1 MSEQGGSGDAV
12 PRTDIVT
19 IAKGEDSRVVEPRRF
34 VIRDG
39 QSFVAIWAAHAGP
52 DAPPPA
58 IDFTTRMV
66 AAVFAGERPTPGFA
80 VTVTGTRRDPDSLVV
95 VVDEAQPDPSAMMAQ
110 VISSPYHIV
119 SLPRDDG
126 DIRFNTPDP
135 TGQGT
140 IIFKPQKRHPPRM
153 DSASASAA
161 GAAAAPPAASASGV
175 APIGDRS
182 APSATGLKPELAATM
197 AYLAGPF
204 SGALLLASEPRNRFV
219 RFHAWQSVLGLGVL
233 GIAAVAFLMLAFA
246 LLIVSPLA
254 FWTMLWLS
262 AITAVAWIAAW
273 AICVVQ
279 AFKGRVWK
287 LPLAG
292 GYAERKA

>member
-1 MSEQGGSGDAV
+1 MEPSV
-12 PRTDIVT
+12 LT
-19 IAKGEDSRVVEPRRF
+19 IAKGEDSRLVEPRRF
-34 VIRDG
+34 VIRDA
-39 QSFVAIWAAHAGP
+39 QSFAAIWAAHAGP

-58 IDFTTRMV
+58 IDFDTRMV

-80 VTVTGTRRDPDSLVV
+80 VTITGTRRDPDALVV
-95 VVDEAQPDPSAMMAQ
+95 VVDETQPDPSLMMAQ
-110 VISSPYHIV
+110 VMSSPYHV
-119 SLPRDDG
+119 ASLPRDDG

-140 IIFKPQKRHPPRM
+140 IVFKPQKRQLPGLKKM
-153 DSASASAA
+153 DSASAT
-161 GAAAAPPAASASGV
+161 AAPVGTPRTN
-175 APIGDRS
+175 APLADRS
-182 APSATGLKPELAATM
+182 SLSATGLKPETAATM

-204 SGALLLASEPRNRFV
+204 SGALLLASEPHNRFV

-233 GIAAVAFLMLAFA
+233 GIAAITFLLLAFA

-254 FWTMLWLS
+254 FWTMLWLA
-262 AITAVAWIAAW
+262 AITGLAWIAAW
-273 AICVVQ
+273 GICVVQ
-279 AFKGRVWK
+279 AYKGRVWK

>member
-1 MSEQGGSGDAV
+1 MPETSV
-12 PRTDIVT
+12 VT
-19 IAKGEDSRVVEPRRF
+19 IAKGEDSRLVEPRRF
-34 VIRDG
+34 VIRDA
-39 QSFVAIWAAHAGP
+39 QSFAAIWSAHAGP

-58 IDFTTRMV
+58 IDFDTRMV

-80 VTVTGTRRDPDSLVV
+80 VTVTGTRRDPDALVV
-95 VVDEAQPDPSAMMAQ
+95 VVDEAQPDPSVMMAQ
-110 VISSPYHIV
+110 VITSPYHV
-119 SLPRDDG
+119 ASLARDDG
-126 DIRFNTPDP
+126 NIRFNTPDP

-140 IIFKPQKRHPPRM
+140 IIFKPQKRQPPRM
-153 DSASASAA
+153 DSASANA
-161 GAAAAPPAASASGV
+161 AAAAPPSTN
-175 APIGDRS
+175 APLGDRS
-182 APSATGLKPELAATM
+182 TPSATGLKPEMAATM

-204 SGALLLASEPRNRFV
+204 SGALLLASEPENRFV

-233 GIAAVAFLMLAFA
+233 GIAAVAFLLLAFA

-262 AITAVAWIAAW
+262 AITGVAWIAAW
-273 AICVVQ
+273 GICVVQ

>member
-1 MSEQGGSGDAV
+1 MTQSV
-12 PRTDIVT
+12 VT
-19 IAKGEDSRVVEPRRF
+19 VAKGVDSRLVEPRRF
-34 VIRDG
+34 VIRDA
-39 QSFVAIWAAHAGP
+39 QSFAAIWSAHAGP

-58 IDFTTRMV
+58 IDFDTRMV

-80 VTVTGTRRDPDSLVV
+80 VTVTGTRRDPDTLVV
-95 VVDEAQPDPSAMMAQ
+95 VVEEAQPDPSSMMAQ
-110 VISSPYHIV
+110 VITSPYHIA

-126 DIRFNTPDP
+126 NIKFNTPDP

-140 IIFKPQKRHPPRM
+140 IIFKAQKRQPPRM
-153 DSASASAA
+153 ESSSANAA
-161 GAAAAPPAASASGV
+161 VAAAPATN
-175 APIGDRS
+175 APLGDRS
-182 APSATGLKPELAATM
+182 TLSATGLKPEMAATM

-204 SGALLLASEPRNRFV
+204 SGALLLASEPENRFV

-233 GIAAVAFLMLAFA
+233 GIAAVAFLLLAFA

-262 AITAVAWIAAW
+262 AITGAAWIAAW
-273 AICVVQ
+273 GICVVQ